1 VSEPGLT
8 GRIENDSSNSH
19 HEPRLWP
26 GQLEYLPQTIAGF
39 AIARRWWL
47 HGALFVLTLIT
58 TTVFGFAQVQ
68 SFRANRPLEIDWIVD
83 GYMRLAHGD
92 LSVLSGLNFSIPL
105 MVILLAH
112 EFGHYIACQR
122 WRVDA
127 SLPYFLPS
135 PTLFGTLGAFI
146 RIRSPIYTRRSLF
159 DIGVSGPLAGFVALM
174 PFLVAGILMSR
185 VVPGVG
191 TRGSVVFGTP
201 LLLHILQ
208 WLRFPGASRS
218 DILLHPMAM
227 AAWAGLLATAINL
240 LPIGQLDGGH
250 ILYAALGRRL
260 HRVLSTIFVAV
271 LVSLGFAYWPW
282 WIWAVL
288 MFFFGRRHPLVYD
301 ETPLDGYRI
310 VVSILAL
317 LLFLLSISIVPVYAR

>member
-1 VSEPGLT
+1 MCGRGKPGSDAIRGRELKWRFRRGRRFASNPARNCRRSNRTVSEPGLT

-26 GQLEYLPQTIAGF
+26 GQLEYLPKTIAGF
-39 AIARRWWL
+39 ATARRWWL

-146 RIRSPIYTRRSLF
+146 RIRSPIYTRKALF
-159 DIGVSGPLAGFVALM
+159 DIGVSGPIAGFVVLI
-174 PFLVAGILMSR
+174 PFLIGGVLVSR
-185 VVPGVG
+185 VTPVIPH
-191 TRGSVVFGTP
+191 TQQISLGTP
-201 LLLHILQ
+201 LALRLIELF
-208 WLRFPGASRS
+208 RFPGVPASHIS
-218 DILLHPMAM
+218 LHPVAV
-227 AAWAGLLATAINL
+227 AAW
-240 LPIGQLDGGH
+240 
-250 ILYAALGRRL
+250 
-260 HRVLSTIFVAV
+260 
-271 LVSLGFAYWPW
+271 
-282 WIWAVL
+282 
-288 MFFFGRRHPLVYD
+288 
-301 ETPLDGYRI
+301 
-310 VVSILAL
+310 
-317 LLFLLSISIVPVYAR
+317 